1 MKFRGKMKGPDCRIK
16 EVVMK
21 SEKAVKVRCSGWAHG
36 RANRVASL
44 TNDGA
49 QVLRLEMQPKR

>member
-21 SEKAVKVRCSGWAHG
+21 SEKAVKVRCSG
-36 RANRVASL
+36 
-44 TNDGA
+44 
-49 QVLRLEMQPKR
+49 

>member
-1 MKFRGKMKGPDCRIK
+1 MKFRGKMKGMGCKIK
-16 EVVMK
+16 EKVK